1 MSNIFIEGRRIAD
14 EDIYLKEDR
23 YDKPK
28 EDHKLLAKIISQN
41 PLSKEAR
48 LLDVG
53 CATGEFIYYL
63 RTQNPNME
71 LSGIDISE
79 KMVLQ
84 ARRRV
89 KGAQFRVQ
97 SVSNPPLWSGE
108 KFDLIVCNGVLS
120 IFDDIE
126 EHLRNLIDAAAL
138 DGRVLVFDPFN
149 EDPIDLIMRYRRV
162 SEDAGEWETGW
173 NCFSRRTIEN
183 IILTFNKRVRWH
195 EFRLPFSID
204 RGEDPMRF
212 WTIKTE
218 KDDHRIVVGTKQLI
232 SRYVAEIY

>member
-28 EDHKLLAKIISQN
+28 EDHKFLAKIVLQI
-41 PLSKEAR
+41 PLSKEAS

-63 RTQNPNME
+63 KSQNSDMK
-71 LSGIDISE
+71 LYGIDISE

-97 SVSNPPLWSGE
+97 SIFNPPLWSGE
-108 KFDLIVCNGVLS
+108 KFDLIVCNSMDYHHRKESGG
-120 IFDDIE
+120 IYRFY
-126 EHLRNLIDAAAL
+126 LIQDGMRAL
-138 DGRVLVFDPFN
+138 KNVSTIQLQVNR
-149 EDPIDLIMRYRRV
+149 LIHPEY
-162 SEDAGEWETGW
+162 E
-173 NCFSRRTIEN
+173 
-183 IILTFNKRVRWH
+183 
-195 EFRLPFSID
+195 
-204 RGEDPMRF
+204 
-212 WTIKTE
+212 
-218 KDDHRIVVGTKQLI
+218 
-232 SRYVAEIY
+232 